1 MKKFWIAIVSAV
13 LAFAPAMMAQDVVT
27 GVKDL
32 GKDVDKGTKK
42 AAKGSEKA
50 ADKTADATKDAAKD
64 TAHGTKKAANER
76 QGNGKGS

>member
-50 ADKTADATKDAAKD
+50 ADKTGRRHQGCGQG
-64 TAHGTKKAANER
+64 HGSRDQE
-76 QGNGKGS
+76 SC